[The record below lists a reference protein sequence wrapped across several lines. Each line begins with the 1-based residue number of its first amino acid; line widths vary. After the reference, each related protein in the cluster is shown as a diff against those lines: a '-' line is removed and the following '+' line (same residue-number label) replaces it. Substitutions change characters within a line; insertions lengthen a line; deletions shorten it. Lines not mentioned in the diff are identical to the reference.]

1 MILCFHLLLN
11 TNAVFHPLT
20 GDLTDADNLLTV
32 AVDRANNKEAALKAE
47 WTHLAT
53 EFVTS
58 DDTEYAILIH
68 FNCNGANDNYKIN
81 LSDFELSKATV

>member
-32 AVDRANNKEAALKAE
+32 AVDRANNKEAALKAANE
-47 WTHLAT
+47 LLVAEMGLTI
-53 EFVTS
+53 E
-58 DDTEYAILIH
+58 EYIGMQA
-68 FNCNGANDNYKIN
+68 KV
-81 LSDFELSKATV
+81 DFSKA